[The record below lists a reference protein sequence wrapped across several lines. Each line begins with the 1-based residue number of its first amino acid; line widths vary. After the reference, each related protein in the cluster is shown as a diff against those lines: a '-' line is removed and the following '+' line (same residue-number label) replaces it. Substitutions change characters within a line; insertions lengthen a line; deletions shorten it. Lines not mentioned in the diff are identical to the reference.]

1 MARRCSVERANKQ
14 IGGFASAKKNMVI
27 QYEGRERSTKHLLE
41 LIHDDVLTKGVAEE
55 EIEQLDIYV
64 KPEEQA
70 VYYVVNQKI
79 ERPDC
84 ILKGCGTR
92 MSERKK
98 IMATV
103 YVIANQKGGIGK
115 TTTATTLAGILN
127 QKGKTLLIDADPQG
141 NSTSTYQAAI
151 EDTATLYD
159 VMVDEDPVPLDEAVQ
174 HMENGDIVASDPL
187 LAKAGKLLDGNV
199 EGMYRLLDALEM
211 LDGYD
216 YIVIDTA
223 PSLDIVL
230 YNCLIA
236 ADEVIIPVTADAF
249 ALQGLTKLSD
259 TIHAVQK
266 RQNRNLQI
274 AGLLLVKYAGRSNLE
289 KDVRQEIEE
298 VATQLGTKLFPTA
311 IRECVKTKE
320 AQLKKRLLSDYAPNC
335 TTMQDYN
342 QFVEEL
348 LGK

>member
-1 MARRCSVERANKQ
+1 
-14 IGGFASAKKNMVI
+14 
-27 QYEGRERSTKHLLE
+27 
-41 LIHDDVLTKGVAEE
+41 
-55 EIEQLDIYV
+55 
-64 KPEEQA
+64 
-70 VYYVVNQKI
+70 
-79 ERPDC
+79 
-84 ILKGCGTR
+84 
-92 MSERKK
+92 
-98 IMATV
+98 MATV

-199 EGMYRLLDALEM
+199 EGMYRLQDALEM

-320 AQLKKRLLSDYAPNC
+320 AQLNKRLLSAYAPNC